1 MARNGLSMIRA
12 LARLPHIA
20 WHLGRAGV
28 LGHMAN
34 ITILPSWLRQTC
46 HLLDK
51 AVRSR
56 RAVKD
61 AGGALCQALVQ
72 LGPGFVKFGQALS
85 TRSDLIGPKLG
96 QSLAMLQDRLP
107 PFSAVRAR
115 QIVTSQTGLPIETVF
130 SQFDDEAVAAASIAQ
145 VHYAILTDGR
155 AVAVKLLRP
164 DIEQRMEADT
174 VLFYSLAQ
182 ILEWLAPGVRRLHL
196 VTAVAQFRQ
205 LSEIEL
211 DLRLEAAAAG
221 RLADNMRDD
230 KGIYI
235 PWVDLENSTKQMLII
250 EWVEGIRID
259 DVANLTKAGHDI
271 GKITK
276 YAASSFFNQVF
287 RDGYF
292 HADMHPGNIFVRPDG
307 TLVPIDFGIMG
318 YLDFRDRLFL
328 ARLLSAMLDRNYDLV
343 ATLHKEAGMLN
354 ENVSVHQ
361 FSQSVRAVADPVM
374 GKALGDVSLGHVLG
388 QIFQIA
394 TRFEIEVQPQFNLLQ
409 KTMMM
414 AEGVARQ
421 LNPSANMWQLSRP
434 LTDDWMQSQANIKTQ
449 TKQIFDEVT
458 QILSRLPKIITDFEK
473 AQDRQVPPKPPSWP
487 GQIALLA
494 LLLAV
499 ISFFTKIH

>member
-1 MARNGLSMIRA
+1 MAFTGLSMIRA

-34 ITILPSWLRQTC
+34 IIILPSWLRQTC
-46 HLLDK
+46 RLLDN

-56 RAVKD
+56 GAVKD
-61 AGGALCQALVQ
+61 AGGALCQALVR

-85 TRSDLIGPKLG
+85 TRSDLIGPELG

-107 PFSAVRAR
+107 PFSALRAR
-115 QIVTSQTGLPIETVF
+115 QIVTSQTGLPIETLF
-130 SQFDDEAVAAASIAQ
+130 SHFDDKAVAAASIAQ
-145 VHYAILTDGR
+145 VHRAILTDGR

-164 DIEQRMEADT
+164 DIEKRMQADT
-174 VLFYSLAQ
+174 ALFYSLAQ

-235 PWVDLENSTKQMLII
+235 PWVDLENSTRQMLII

-271 GKITK
+271 GKITE
-276 YAASSFFNQVF
+276 YAARSFFNQVF

-307 TLVPIDFGIMG
+307 NLVPIDFGIMG
-318 YLDFRDRLFL
+318 YLDFQDRLFL
-328 ARLLSAMLDRNYDLV
+328 ARLLSAMLDRNYDMV
-343 ATLHKEAGMLN
+343 ANLHKEAGMLN

-361 FSQSVRAVADPVM
+361 FSQSVRAAADPVM
-374 GKALGDVSLGHVLG
+374 GKAVGDVSLGLVLG
-388 QIFQIA
+388 QIFQLA

-421 LNPSANMWQLSRP
+421 LNPSAHMWQLARP
-434 LTDDWMQSQANIKTQ
+434 LTDDWMQSQANVTTQ
-449 TKQIFDEVT
+449 AKQIFDEVI
-458 QILSRLPKIITDFEK
+458 QILTRLPRLITDFEK
-473 AQDRQVPPKPPSWP
+473 AQRRQAPPKPPVWP

-494 LLLAV
+494 ILLA
-499 ISFFTKIH
+499 IINFFTNLH

>member
-1 MARNGLSMIRA
+1 MAFNGLSMIRA

-28 LGHMAN
+28 LGHMTN
-34 ITILPSWLRQTC
+34 MTILPSWLRQAC

-61 AGGALCQALVQ
+61 AGGALCQALVR

-96 QSLAMLQDRLP
+96 RSLAMLQDRLP
-107 PFSAVRAR
+107 PFAAARAR
-115 QIVTSQTGLPIETVF
+115 QIVESQTGLPIETLF
-130 SQFDDEAVAAASIAQ
+130 SEFDDEAVAAASIAQ
-145 VHYAILTDGR
+145 VHRAILADGR

-164 DIEQRMEADT
+164 NIEKSMEADT
-174 VLFYSLAQ
+174 ALFYSLAQ

-205 LSEIEL
+205 LSEMEL

-230 KGIYI
+230 KGIYV

-259 DVANLTKAGHDI
+259 DVANLNEAGHDV
-271 GKITK
+271 GKITEN
-276 YAASSFFNQVF
+276 AARSFFNQVF

-328 ARLLSAMLDRNYDLV
+328 ARLLSAMLDRDYDMV
-343 ATLHKEAGMLN
+343 ATLHKEAGMLK

-361 FSQSVRAVADPVM
+361 FSQSIRAVADPVM
-374 GKALGDVSLGHVLG
+374 GKALGDVSLGLVLG
-388 QIFQIA
+388 QIFQLA

-434 LTDDWMQSQANIKTQ
+434 LADDWMQSQGTVKTQ
-449 TKQIFDEVT
+449 AKMIFDEVT
-458 QILSRLPKIITDFEK
+458 QILSRLPKFITNFEK
-473 AQDRQVPPKPPSWP
+473 ALERETANKSTSWP
-487 GQIALLA
+487 GQVALLA
-494 LLLAV
+494 FLLAV
-499 ISFFTKIH
+499 ISFFTK

>member
-1 MARNGLSMIRA
+1 MAFNSLSMIRA

-28 LGHMAN
+28 LGHMTN
-34 ITILPSWLRQTC
+34 MTILPSWLRQAC

-61 AGGALCQALVQ
+61 AGGALCQALVR

-96 QSLAMLQDRLP
+96 RSLAMLQDRLP
-107 PFSAVRAR
+107 PFAAARAR
-115 QIVTSQTGLPIETVF
+115 QIVVSQTGLPIETLF
-130 SQFDDEAVAAASIAQ
+130 REFDDEAVAAASIAQ
-145 VHYAILTDGR
+145 VHRAILADGR

-164 DIEQRMEADT
+164 NIEKSMEADT
-174 VLFYSLAQ
+174 ALFYSLAQ

-205 LSEIEL
+205 LSEMEL

-230 KGIYI
+230 KGIYV

-259 DVANLTKAGHDI
+259 DVVNLNEAGHDV
-271 GKITK
+271 GKITEN
-276 YAASSFFNQVF
+276 AARSFFNQVF

-328 ARLLSAMLDRNYDLV
+328 ARLLSAMLDRDYDMV
-343 ATLHKEAGMLN
+343 ATLHKEAGMLK

-374 GKALGDVSLGHVLG
+374 GKALGDVSLGLVLG
-388 QIFQIA
+388 QIFQLA

-434 LTDDWMQSQANIKTQ
+434 LADDWMQSQATVKTQ
-449 TKQIFDEVT
+449 AKQIFDEVT
-458 QILSRLPKIITDFEK
+458 QILSRLPKLITNFEK
-473 AQDRQVPPKPPSWP
+473 ALERETANKSTNWP
-487 GQIALLA
+487 GQVALLA
-494 LLLAV
+494 FLLAV
-499 ISFFTKIH
+499 ISFFTKLH

>member
-1 MARNGLSMIRA
+1 MAFGGLSMIRA

-28 LGHMAN
+28 LGHMAH
-34 ITILPSWLRQTC
+34 ITILPNWLRQAC
-46 HLLDK
+46 RLLDK

-61 AGGALCQALVQ
+61 AGGALCQALVR

-107 PFSAVRAR
+107 PFSAIRAR
-115 QIVTSQTGLPIETVF
+115 QIVAGQTGLPIETLF
-130 SQFDDEAVAAASIAQ
+130 CQFDDEAVAAASIAQ
-145 VHYAILTDGR
+145 VHRAVLADGR

-164 DIEQRMEADT
+164 DIEKRMQADT
-174 VLFYSLAQ
+174 ELFYSLAQ

-196 VTAVAQFRQ
+196 VTAVVQFRQ

-230 KGIYI
+230 EGIYI
-235 PWVDLENSTKQMLII
+235 PWVDLENSTRQMLII

-271 GKITK
+271 GKITE
-276 YAASSFFNQVF
+276 YAARSFFNQVF

-307 TLVPIDFGIMG
+307 NLVPIDFGIMG
-318 YLDFRDRLFL
+318 YLDFQDRLFL
-328 ARLLSAMLDRNYDLV
+328 ARLLSAMLDRNYDMV
-343 ATLHKEAGMLN
+343 ANLHKEAGMLN

-361 FSQSVRAVADPVM
+361 FSQSVRAAADPIM
-374 GKALGDVSLGHVLG
+374 GKALGDVSLGIVLG
-388 QIFQIA
+388 QIFQLA

-434 LTDDWMQSQANIKTQ
+434 LTDDWMQSHANVKTQ
-449 TKQIFDEVT
+449 AKRIFGEIT
-458 QILSRLPKIITDFEK
+458 QILSRLPRLITNFEK
-473 AQDRQVPPKPPSWP
+473 AQERLAPPKPPAWP

-494 LLLAV
+494 LVLA
-499 ISFFTKIH
+499 IINFFTNLH

>member
-1 MARNGLSMIRA
+1 MVLKGLSMIRA
-12 LARLPHIA
+12 LTRLPHIA

-28 LGHMAN
+28 LGHVTN

-46 HLLDK
+46 RLLDK

-56 RAVKD
+56 RATKD
-61 AGGALCQALVQ
+61 AGGALCQALVR

-85 TRSDLIGPKLG
+85 TRSDLIGPELG
-96 QSLAMLQDRLP
+96 RSLAMLQDRLP
-107 PFSAVRAR
+107 PFGAARAR
-115 QIVTSQTGLPIETVF
+115 QIVTNQTGLPIETLF
-130 SQFDDEAVAAASIAQ
+130 SQFDDEAIAAASIAQ
-145 VHYAILTDGR
+145 VHRAILADGR

-164 DIEQRMEADT
+164 DIEKRMQADT
-174 VLFYSLAQ
+174 ALFYSLAQ

-230 KGIYI
+230 EGIYI
-235 PWVDLENSTKQMLII
+235 PWVDLENSTREMLII

-259 DVANLTKAGHDI
+259 DVVNLTKAGHDI
-271 GKITK
+271 GKITEC
-276 YAASSFFNQVF
+276 AARSFFNQVF

-292 HADMHPGNIFVRPDG
+292 HADMHPGNIFVRSDG
-307 TLVPIDFGIMG
+307 NLVPIDFGIMG

-328 ARLLSAMLDRNYDLV
+328 ARLLSAMLDRNYDMV
-343 ATLHKEAGMLN
+343 ANLHKEAGMLN

-361 FSQSVRAVADPVM
+361 FSQSVRAAADPVM
-374 GKALGDVSLGHVLG
+374 GKALGDVSLGLVLG
-388 QIFQIA
+388 QIFQLA

-421 LNPSANMWQLSRP
+421 LNPSANMWHLSRP
-434 LTDDWMQSQANIKTQ
+434 LTDDWMQSQANVTTQ
-449 TKQIFDEVT
+449 AKQIFDEVT
-458 QILSRLPKIITDFEK
+458 QILARLPRLIKDLEK
-473 AQDRQVPPKPPSWP
+473 AQKRQVPPKPPVWP
-487 GQIALLA
+487 GQIAFLA
-494 LLLAV
+494 LLLAI
-499 ISFFTKIH
+499 ISLFTNLH

>member
-1 MARNGLSMIRA
+1 MAFTGLSMIRA

-34 ITILPSWLRQTC
+34 IIILPSWLRQTC
-46 HLLDK
+46 RLLDN

-56 RAVKD
+56 GAVKD
-61 AGGALCQALVQ
+61 AGGALCQALVR

-85 TRSDLIGPKLG
+85 TRSDLIGPELG

-107 PFSAVRAR
+107 PFSALRAR
-115 QIVTSQTGLPIETVF
+115 QIVTSQTGLPIETLF
-130 SQFDDEAVAAASIAQ
+130 SHFDDKAVAAASIAQ
-145 VHYAILTDGR
+145 VHRAILTDGR

-164 DIEQRMEADT
+164 DIEKRMQADT
-174 VLFYSLAQ
+174 ALFYSLAQ

-235 PWVDLENSTKQMLII
+235 PWVDLENSTRQMLII

-271 GKITK
+271 GKITE
-276 YAASSFFNQVF
+276 YAARSFFNQVF

-307 TLVPIDFGIMG
+307 NLVPIDFGIMG
-318 YLDFRDRLFL
+318 YLDFQDRLFL
-328 ARLLSAMLDRNYDLV
+328 ARLLSAMLDRNYDMV
-343 ATLHKEAGMLN
+343 ANLHKEAGMLN

-361 FSQSVRAVADPVM
+361 FSQSVRAAADPVM
-374 GKALGDVSLGHVLG
+374 GKAVGDVSLGLVLG
-388 QIFQIA
+388 QIFQLA

-421 LNPSANMWQLSRP
+421 LNPSANMWQLARP
-434 LTDDWMQSQANIKTQ
+434 LTDDWMQSQANVTTQ
-449 TKQIFDEVT
+449 AKQIFDEVI
-458 QILSRLPKIITDFEK
+458 QILTRLPRLITDFEK
-473 AQDRQVPPKPPSWP
+473 AQRRQAPPKPPVWP

-494 LLLAV
+494 ILLA
-499 ISFFTKIH
+499 IINFFTNLH